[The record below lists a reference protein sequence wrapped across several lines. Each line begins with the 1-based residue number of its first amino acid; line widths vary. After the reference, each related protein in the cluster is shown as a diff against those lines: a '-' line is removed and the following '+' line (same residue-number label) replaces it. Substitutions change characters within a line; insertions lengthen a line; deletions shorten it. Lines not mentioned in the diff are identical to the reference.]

1 MKLLFVNHVQQIC
14 GVYQYGK
21 RVFEILETD
30 QSYDFYYVEVDNI
43 DSFLSKVDF
52 FSPDVII
59 YNWHEL
65 TMPWLTNEITHQ
77 LRNKKQVFFYHEFW
91 TPNNLLYDALI
102 MCDLTENIELKMFS
116 IGRPIYQKKLEKPK
130 NEVFKIGSFGF
141 GFQNKGFEKVCE
153 IVNSNF
159 DKAIIHLHIT
169 SSAFCDIDGH
179 ESKRVIENCK
189 KINLKENIDL
199 VITKDFLTNDE
210 ILEFLNGND
219 LNIFFYDYMMGR
231 GLSSV
236 IDYAISVD
244 SFLVINNS
252 YMFRHLLLEKP
263 EISIEN
269 NTIEKIL
276 EQGIEPIMYF
286 RNKWSHENMRTKFKE
301 ILKFLYKN

>member
-21 RVFEILETD
+21 RVYEILASEK
-30 QSYDFYYVEVDNI
+30 SYDFYYIEVDNR
-43 DSFLSKVDF
+43 DSFLSKVYF
-52 FSPDVII
+52 FSPDIII

-65 TMPWLTNEITHQ
+65 TMPWLTNEITHE
-77 LRNKKQVFFYHEFW
+77 LRNKKQVFFYHESR
-91 TPNNLLYDALI
+91 TPSNLLYDALI

-141 GFQNKGFEKVCE
+141 GSQNKGFEKICE
-153 IVNSNF
+153 TVNSNF

-169 SSAFCDIDGH
+169 SSAFCDVDGH

-199 VITKDFLTNDE
+199 VITKYFLTNDE